1 MEKQFQ
7 FSLKNLYSKSQIEK
21 IRQEKIT
28 EITIY
33 DEKLSKNK
41 NQVLQLLNFFSVN
54 LPDVFL
60 NLLIDINV
68 IDRDVVDVASKNF
81 CSLDISLNPTEKNEK
96 FLFDKKFYAKKAN
109 LLNDYGIV
117 FGFYLTYATSPYD
130 SLKLFL
136 ERLDFAV
143 NQYPNHLD
151 FPQTEN
157 NSFSEPKV
165 SGNFSAKDI
174 RYARD
179 IAFSCRTFYTEGR
192 AVPWFLSV
200 LKPLKIY
207 PSKFFADFA
216 EWQRCNNCDFRSG
229 FNPEA
234 ENHKSIEKMQIL
246 FLDEKY
252 EEKGRKD
259 LLTLVRDVVTL
270 NGAMSRLT
278 GENEKSEIALSYNPD
293 DLLSEEIL
301 NLNDFA
307 ENVCMTDCK
316 VKIYFDN
323 NENPTYS
330 VES

>member
-1 MEKQFQ
+1 MEKEFQ
-7 FSLKNLYSKSQIEK
+7 FSIKSILSQSQIEN
-21 IRQEKIT
+21 IQNEKIT
-28 EITIY
+28 EISIH
-33 DEKLSKNK
+33 DEAISKDKNQIRQLLKLFSTKLSNIY
-41 NQVLQLLNFFSVN
+41 V
-54 LPDVFL
+54 
-60 NLLIDINV
+60 NLLIDASV
-68 IDRDVVDVASKNF
+68 IDKEIVELASQSF
-81 CSLDISLNPTEKNEK
+81 CSFDIPLNCSEKNEK
-96 FLFDKKFYAKKAN
+96 ILFDKKFYAKKAK

-117 FGFYLTYATSPYD
+117 FGFYLTYAISPYD
-130 SLKLFL
+130 SLKSYL

-229 FNPEA
+229 FNPES

-259 LLTLVRDVVTL
+259 LITLVNDVVTL

-307 ENVCMTDCK
+307 ENVCMTNCK
-316 VKIYFDN
+316 VKICFDD
-323 NENPTYS
+323 ENPAYFI
-330 VES
+330 EN